1 MAKKKKKKYQGRS
14 RKEGQHIAIKKLEKK
29 KYFVRNMSKLHVID
43 NGYDNSFKKYFY
55 FFVKVKFSQSKMHR
69 F

>member
-1 MAKKKKKKYQGRS
+1 MTWQKKKKYQGRS

-55 FFVKVKFSQSKMHR
+55 LIFLSR
-69 F
+69 